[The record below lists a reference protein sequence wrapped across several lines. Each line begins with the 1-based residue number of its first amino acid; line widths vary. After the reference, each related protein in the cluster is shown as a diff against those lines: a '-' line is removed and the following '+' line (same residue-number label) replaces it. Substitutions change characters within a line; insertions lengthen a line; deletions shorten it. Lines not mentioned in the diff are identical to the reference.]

1 MPYYR
6 RRYRRGRYMRRR
18 RYKSRYTTLGASRF
32 LAQKALRG
40 VRYLKGLVNAEKYH
54 LDTVVSAAI
63 STTPSITHLTAVANG
78 DGDGARTGNSILLRG
93 LSFSMTWN
101 MNASATNTWIR
112 MVLVQ
117 DTQQIGDTAPAFTD
131 VFDSG
136 SSNIINLLN
145 KNTLGRFKI
154 IRDKVISF
162 SSNSKT
168 DYQKK
173 GFIKFYNHVRYNGTA
188 SSDIQK
194 MGLYLMFVSSEATN
208 TPTVSSFWRIFY
220 YDN

>member
-1 MPYYR
+1 MPYR
-6 RRYRRGRYMRRR
+6 RRYKRRYNRR
-18 RYKSRYTTLGASRF
+18 RYNRRPRYTTMGAAGF
-32 LAQKALRG
+32 LAKKAIRG

-54 LDTVVSAAI
+54 LDTVVSGAI
-63 STTPSITHLTAVANG
+63 STTPSVTHLTAIATG
-78 DGDGARTGNSILLRG
+78 DGDGARTGNSILMRG

-117 DTQQIGDTAPAFTD
+117 DTQQIGDTTPAFTD
-131 VFDSG
+131 IFDSG

-154 IRDKVISF
+154 LRDKVISF

-168 DYQKK
+168 DYSKK
-173 GFIKFYNHVRYNGTA
+173 GFIRFYNHVRYNGTA

-194 MGLYLMFVSSEATN
+194 MGLYLLFVSNEATN
-208 TPTVSSFWRIFY
+208 TPTVSSVWRVFY